1 MAGSLQDQLLNAGL
15 SDTKKAK
22 KLEKEKRKQK
32 RTSHKSGVPVVDE
45 VKLAAQQAR
54 EQKGARDRALNQ
66 TRNEEANRKAVEAQ
80 IIQLIENHK
89 LDRRGGEIGFNFT
102 CDKKIK
108 KLYVTA
114 LQQKLLAAGK
124 ITVARIEERFE
135 LIPEQVASK
144 IAERDAQR
152 LISCAQET
160 ADTLQADERDW
171 YKDYE
176 IPDDLM
182 W

>member
-15 SDTKKAK
+15 SDVKKAK
-22 KLEKEKRKQK
+22 KLDKEKRKQK
-32 RTSHKSGVPVVDE
+32 RTAHKSRVEVVDE

-54 EQKGARDRALNQ
+54 EEKATRDRELNQALN
-66 TRNEEANRKAVEAQ
+66 EAANRKAIEAQ
-80 IIQLIENHK
+80 IVQLIENNK
-89 LDRRGGEIGFNFT
+89 LDRRGGELGFNFT
-102 CDKKIK
+102 CDNKIK
-108 KLYVTA
+108 KVYVNS

-124 ITVARIEERFE
+124 IALARSGESFE

-152 LISCAQET
+152 VIFCAQ
-160 ADTLQADERDW
+160 DTGDVLNGPENDW

>member
-22 KLEKEKRKQK
+22 KLQKEKRKEKRVAQK
-32 RTSHKSGVPVVDE
+32 SRVEVVDE

-54 EQKGARDRALNQ
+54 EEKLARDRALNQ
-66 TRNEEANRKAVEAQ
+66 ALNEEAQRKAIDAQ
-80 IIQLIENHK
+80 ITQLINNHK
-89 LDRRGGEIGFNFT
+89 LDRRGGDIGFNFT
-102 CDKKIK
+102 CEQKIK
-108 KLYVTA
+108 KIYVTA
-114 LQQKLLAAGK
+114 LQQKLLAAGS
-124 ITVARIEERFE
+124 VAIARTEQNFE
-135 LIPEQVASK
+135 LLPQIVANK

-152 LISCAQET
+152 VIFCVQQT
-160 ADTLQADERDW
+160 GDTLAAEERDW